1 MNPFRLCH
9 HALCPNEARGLYGKF
24 CARHALDEV
33 VEITESCNGYE
44 KELMPTSPKAEKET
58 AGKPAFD
65 ILFNT
70 PIKDVAA
77 VFTFGAEK
85 YKEPFQWRKS
95 LVGTDAEVR
104 EYVQSLM
111 AAAIRHIN
119 EQFEQPSTCCAADI
133 QSDLPSLAHAVADLM
148 MALDILKK
156 AAVK

>member
-1 MNPFRLCH
+1 MNPLRLCH

-24 CARHALDEV
+24 CARHAFDEV

-44 KELMPTSPKAEKET
+44 KELMPTSPKAEKDT

-85 YKEPFQWRKS
+85 YKEPMQWRKS
-95 LVGTDAEVR
+95 LEGTPKEMVT
-104 EYVQSLM
+104 YVESLM
-111 AAAIRHIN
+111 AAAIRHIE
-119 EQFEQPSTCCAADI
+119 EQFRCGADYSI
-133 QSDLPSLAHAVADLM
+133 DHQSDLPSLAHAVADLM

-156 AAVK
+156 ASLK